1 MGSWSRK
8 EGDISRRPLEDGDRA
23 GISNGIRFLRGM
35 LTLAICG
42 NKVQTSDFVVW
53 KEASGE

>member
-8 EGDISRRPLEDGDRA
+8 EGDTSRRPLEDDDRA

-42 NKVQTSDFVVW
+42 NKVQAGDFVVW
-53 KEASGE
+53 EEA